1 MSSDPTAS
9 GASAP
14 DGGFW
19 RSIESVF
26 FLRRE
31 GVRIGVIWL
40 VLGSILA
47 EFAAGVRDYMD
58 FDAGR
63 YERLAISIART
74 HSLTPRINGVNIHYL
89 SMLYP
94 VLLAPFFAS
103 GALWTDL
110 QNADIASAYIM
121 SSACIPAFLLAR
133 RVSRPRWWG
142 PYFVAVF
149 TVCTPWIVTS
159 MSLMTEVAAYPAC
172 VWAIYA
178 IVVAISSPSRT
189 HDLVAVL
196 GCALAFLARGE
207 LIVLLFVLP
216 AAIIAFEL
224 GRPSALDL
232 RGRLAGAG
240 RSILKGHPL
249 LVVGYSIVAV
259 AAATLAALGR
269 LSSTIGIYS
278 VYSSAGYPAWSRL
291 PRSLVEH
298 LATFSLG
305 VAVVPCVIA
314 LAWIGANVLR
324 PTINRE
330 AHAFAC
336 VSLVAFVVV
345 FVQATN
351 FDLVVNDYVHDRF
364 LMYFVPVILIGAVLA
379 VSEARPP
386 RWSLVLPLSLIV
398 AGFALGAIPFVTW
411 GQFPWLDIDT
421 PVSTD
426 YRVLASHLGGLTE
439 ARVLLIAIAVGGTA
453 LVVIATRRRY
463 PARYLAA
470 AVFGFCGIVMFATT
484 AWAFQRA
491 FNSTDRN
498 SRSLT
503 ATQHGTLDWI
513 DADVGPNASVTAI
526 QAPIS
531 SDWFV
536 NEGTWVDYEYFN
548 KSLVRDARIAGSN
561 PFDYTGFWF
570 PKLDLHFNTTTGVVA
585 ESPTRWIAASIKETR
600 FRIAGPAKFYNSNL
614 MLIDAGRLWRLA
626 WLTSGLYDDGWTKPG
641 AIIRIRLYPTAGQRT
656 ARLRSVGFV
665 LRAPQDI
672 AKRVVTLSSQGKT
685 TRVIVTPSAT
695 DASAQACVPT
705 HGYAEIQMKV
715 NGSSTIPGDLATL
728 ATSRMLRRGGMSI
741 ASIGE
746 ADEIG
751 PACSPTGSK
760 AGS

>member
-1 MSSDPTAS
+1 VSSDPTSKAT
-9 GASAP
+9 AP
-14 DGGFW
+14 GGGVW
-19 RSIESVF
+19 QSLESLF

-31 GVRIGVIWL
+31 VVRIAVIWL
-40 VLGSILA
+40 VLGSVLA
-47 EFAAGVRDYMD
+47 EFAASVRDYMD

-74 HSLTPRINGVNIHYL
+74 HSVVPRINGVNIHYL

-94 VLLAPFFAS
+94 LLLAPFFAT
-103 GALWTDL
+103 GALWKAL

-133 RVSRPRWWG
+133 RVTRPRWWG

-172 VWAIYA
+172 AWAIYA
-178 IVVAISSPSRT
+178 IVVAVSSPSRS
-189 HDLVAVL
+189 HDLLAVL

-216 AAIIAFEL
+216 VAILAFEL
-224 GRPSALDL
+224 GRPVDQDF
-232 RGRLAGAG
+232 RGRLADAG

-249 LVVGYSIVAV
+249 LVIGYSIVTV
-259 AAATLAALGR
+259 TVATLSVLGR

-278 VYSSAGYPAWSRL
+278 VYSSAGYPAWIRL

-305 VAVVPCVIA
+305 VAVIPCVIA

-324 PTINRE
+324 PTVKRE

-336 VSLVAFVVV
+336 VSAVAIVVV
-345 FVQATN
+345 FIQATN
-351 FDLVVNDYVHDRF
+351 FDLVVNAYIHDRF
-364 LMYFVPVILIGAVLA
+364 LMYFVPVILIGAVLGITD
-379 VSEARPP
+379 ARPP
-386 RWSLVLPLSLIV
+386 RWSLIVPLTLIV
-398 AGFALGAIPFVTW
+398 AGFAFGAIPFVTW
-411 GQFPWLDIDT
+411 GEFPWLDIDT
-421 PVSTD
+421 PISTD
-426 YRVLASHLGGLTE
+426 YRVLANHLGGLTE
-439 ARVLLIAIAVGGTA
+439 ARALLIAIAISGTA
-453 LVVIATRRRY
+453 LVAIAARRRIRV
-463 PARYLAA
+463 RYLSI
-470 AVFGFCGIVMFATT
+470 AVFGFSGIVMFATT
-484 AWAFQRA
+484 AWTFQRA
-491 FNSTDRN
+491 FNSPDRN
-498 SRSLT
+498 SRPLT

-513 DADVGPNASVTAI
+513 DGDLGPNARVTAI

-548 KSLVRDARIAGSN
+548 KSVVRDARIAGSN

-570 PKLDLHFNTTTGVVA
+570 PKLDLRFNPDTGGVA

-614 MLIDAGRLWRLA
+614 MLIDAGPRWRLA
-626 WLTSGLYDDGWTKPG
+626 WLTSGIYDDGWTKPG
-641 AIIRIRLYPTAGQRT
+641 ATVRIRLYPTPSQRT
-656 ARLRSVGFV
+656 ARIRSVGFV

-672 AKRVVTLSSQGKT
+672 PRRVVTVTAQGQR

-695 DASAQACVPT
+695 NAYARVCVPT
-705 HGYAEIQMKV
+705 RGNAEIQMKV
-715 NGSSTIPGDLATL
+715 NGSSGIPGDLATL
-728 ATSRMLRRGGMSI
+728 ATSRMPRRGGMFI

-746 ADEIG
+746 ADELG
-751 PACSPTGSK
+751 SACSRPRSQ
-760 AGS
+760 ARP